1 MELAENIDALELKTA
16 NGNSSCVSHNSDMR
30 LQSIWL
36 LISSLHK
43 DD

>member
-16 NGNSSCVSHNSDMR
+16 NGNSCVSHNSDMR